1 MTFGRP
7 SHVDRTA
14 MRLVWPAEEHL
25 TSYAA
30 ALERGWSPD
39 NTRPEATIRDHL
51 AKIARDP
58 AGFLREMVD
67 REAKGPPVTMPDGS
81 TVPRLPGYGKWM
93 WDGEFC
99 GSIGLRWQ
107 PGTSALPPY
116 VLGHVGYGVVPW
128 KRGLGYATLA
138 LKLLLPE
145 ARAEG
150 LEYVE
155 LTTDPENVASQRVIT
170 ANGGVLVE
178 RFVKTAQHRHGEA
191 LRFRIELGGPQR
203 HGNRTACSS
212 FRIR

>member
-1 MTFGRP
+1 MQ
-7 SHVDRTA
+7 
-14 MRLVWPAEEHL
+14 LVWPAEEHL
-25 TSYAA
+25 PSYVA

-39 NTRPEATIRDHL
+39 NTRPEATIREQL
-51 AKIARDP
+51 AKIAHDP

-67 REAKGPPVTMPDGS
+67 REGKGPPVVMPDGS
-81 TVPRLPGYGKWM
+81 TVPRLPGYRKWM

-107 PGTSALPPY
+107 PGTSALPPH

-138 LKLLLPE
+138 LKLFLPD
-145 ARAEG
+145 AKAEG

-155 LTTDPENVASQRVIT
+155 LTTDPDNVASQRVIT

-191 LRFRIELGGPQR
+191 LRFRIDL
-203 HGNRTACSS
+203 
-212 FRIR
+212 